1 MSVLRTIRLW
11 RLLLTRQLAAMEPNK
26 ANIILDRFNETIDKW
41 IDSLDNYTLEMLC
54 TQPQAGSW
62 SLGQVYIHIIEDTT
76 WFVEQVRICLLTD
89 ANSEKEMHEHAKAM
103 FRINEFPDMQLTG
116 PSTGVSMRQP
126 ETREELQ
133 EGLTSIKDK
142 VNQLYF
148 ASDPSVSTGKTQHP
162 GFQFFNALE
171 WLQFAEMHMRH
182 HLRQKKRID
191 DKLFFDQGGKS

>member
-1 MSVLRTIRLW
+1 
-11 RLLLTRQLAAMEPNK
+11 MEPNK
-26 ANIILDRFNETIDKW
+26 AHIILDRFNETIEKW
-41 IDSLDNYTLEMLC
+41 IGALDNYTLEMLC
-54 TQPQAGSW
+54 RQPRAGSW

-126 ETREELQ
+126 ETREELL

-148 ASDPSVSTGKTQHP
+148 ASDPSASTGKTQHP

-191 DKLFFDQGGKS
+191 DKLFSDQGGKL